1 MRTRKCVH
9 TGVAISFLSDV
20 ATALAAAPLPGVVA
34 TALQEAA
41 AICSDVGGTPDT
53 SQAVRRSDLNG
64 DGNEDFVLDVGGIA
78 CNGAASVYGDR
89 AKDVSVFAGDG
100 KGGAR
105 SAFSAA
111 AYAVRLDGTGASARL
126 WLTVSGASCGKPPA
140 RDFASEAFC
149 ERYIVWN
156 SHARK
161 FDFAPVTTVKMIQ

>member
-1 MRTRKCVH
+1 MRIRECVL
-9 TGVAISFLSDV
+9 TGVAVSFLV
-20 ATALAAAPLPGVVA
+20 GVTAARAAAPLPGVVA

-41 AICSDVGGTPDT
+41 AICAEVGGTPDT
-53 SQAVRRSDLNG
+53 SQALLRADLNG

-100 KGGAR
+100 KGGAQP
-105 SAFSAA
+105 AFSAA
-111 AYAVRLDGTGASARL
+111 AYAVRLDGTGPSARL

-149 ERYIVWN
+149 ERYIVW
-156 SHARK
+156 SSQARK
-161 FDFAPVTTVKMIQ
+161 FDFAPVSTVKMIQ